1 MRESRIKVKTHNH
14 NPNYRLQIHNLFFKT
29 GKNRHK
35 RARMSQKEKMTSIWI
50 SWDTYRKILKVKAKM
65 MKTNGKT
72 RNPDEVI
79 KEIIEFWNK
88 HQP

>member
-1 MRESRIKVKTHNH
+1 
-14 NPNYRLQIHNLFFKT
+14 
-29 GKNRHK
+29 
-35 RARMSQKEKMTSIWI
+35 MSGKEKKMTALWV

-79 KEIIEFWNK
+79 KELIEFWNK